1 MAVRAEVRWLLCL
14 AHRLRNRVNLQSKNQ
29 KPLERYFPEV
39 ARGIEQI
46 AEDGFVLDGELVI
59 VGGSFEALQ
68 LRLHPAES
76 RIRRLARETPA
87 QLIVFDLLAP
97 SEDRTGRDRALA
109 HQVPPAGRAPPRC

>member
-1 MAVRAEVRWLLCL
+1 MICPRRRMAVRAEVRWLLCL
-14 AHRLRNRVNLQSKNQ
+14 AHRHRNRVNLQSKNQ

-59 VGGSFEALQ
+59 VRGSFEALQ

-76 RIRRLARETPA
+76 RIRRLW
-87 QLIVFDLLAP
+87 AP
-97 SEDRTGRDRALA
+97 KRL
-109 HQVPPAGRAPPRC
+109 V